1 MKPLHLLWLWIAGG
15 VGLLAMALYL
25 GLEPPGDL
33 PDVGLGDKAEH
44 VACFLVLTFWFS
56 GIASARLHLPLGV
69 SLFLFGVALEWAQY
83 ATAQGRV
90 ADIRDVAAN
99 SIGIVLGLV
108 LASAGL
114 GDWMRWVEARL
125 LRR

>member
-15 VGLLAMALYL
+15 VGLLALALYL
-25 GLEPPGDL
+25 GLEPASDL
-33 PDVGLGDKAEH
+33 PAIGLGDTVEH
-44 VACFLVLTFWFS
+44 AGYFLVLTFWFS
-56 GIASARLHLPLGV
+56 GIASARFHFPLGI

-90 ADIRDVAAN
+90 ADIRDVGAN
-99 SIGIVLGLV
+99 SIGIALGLV